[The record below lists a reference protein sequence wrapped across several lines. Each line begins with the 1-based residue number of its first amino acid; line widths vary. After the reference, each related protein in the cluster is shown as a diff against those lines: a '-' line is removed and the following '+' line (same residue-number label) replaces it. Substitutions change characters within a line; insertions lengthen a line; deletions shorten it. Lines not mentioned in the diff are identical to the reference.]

1 MVRTT
6 SPNKKPTKKPKK
18 VRKPIYPI
26 QKQEMGRPPIY
37 NPESHPD
44 QAHKFCLLG
53 CTDVRLA
60 SLFDVSVQT
69 IDYWKREHPEFLK
82 AIKEGREIA
91 DANVAKSTYNRAT
104 GYNLEEKEWR
114 RVRVK
119 GEDGKPIK
127 DDNGNYI
134 YEMVLVKIVNKH
146 VPADP
151 ALNKFWLWN
160 RTKFKPKEEQ
170 WTDKQDI
177 AIGGPNGEVLNMG
190 NVVVVLPPE
199 KSLG

>member
-6 SPNKKPTKKPKK
+6 SPNKKSTKKPKK
-18 VRKPIYPI
+18 VRKPVYPT
-26 QKQEMGRPPIY
+26 QKQERGRPSIY
-37 NPESHPD
+37 NPLSHPD
-44 QAHKFCLLG
+44 QAHNYCLLG
-53 CTDVRLA
+53 CTNERLA
-60 SLFDVSVQT
+60 SLFDVSVFT
-69 IDYWKREHPEFLK
+69 IEEWQRQYPEFSR

-119 GEDGKPIK
+119 GEDGKPIR
-127 DDNGNYI
+127 DENGDFV

-160 RTKFKPKEEQ
+160 RTKYKPKSEQ

-177 AIGGPNGEVLNMG
+177 SIGGPNGEVLNMG